1 LAHGCDLLVD
11 QVPDGLVRIPHVR
24 LLQEAHFLEE
34 LLQAAFDDLVDH
46 VLRLAFV
53 KRPGALHLPLAL
65 DHRLGNIGA
74 VHVLR
79 LHGRDLHRD
88 LPDQLPEFL
97 GLRDEVG
104 LAVDLDEHADAP
116 VTVDVGVD
124 DALRGDAGRLLGRLR
139 QALLPEV
146 VDGLLHV
153 ATGGLEG
160 ALAVHHARLRPLA
173 ELFYHLARDL
183 CHVEPP
189 SWSWMRERRARR
201 GIAHLCGRLAHTLST
216 PRLRLDGS
224 GDRLFI
230 PGAPELLLA
239 RHLIRLVPGL
249 GLLQALLALEDGV
262 SQLAREKAHRPD
274 RIVVARDDEVDLV
287 RIAVGIDDGDDG
299 DAQLPRFGDSDPLFA
314 GVDDKD
320 GIRQLLHNADAA
332 HKAVEPL

>member
-1 LAHGCDLLVD
+1 F
-11 QVPDGLVRIPHVR
+11 RR
-24 LLQEAHFLEE
+24 
-34 LLQAAFDDLVDH
+34 
-46 VLRLAFV
+46 VLFR
-53 KRPGALHLPLAL
+53 
-65 DHRLGNIGA
+65 
-74 VHVLR
+74 
-79 LHGRDLHRD
+79 
-88 LPDQLPEFL
+88 
-97 GLRDEVG
+97 
-104 LAVDLDEHADAP
+104 
-116 VTVDVGVD
+116 
-124 DALRGDAGRLLGRLR
+124 
-139 QALLPEV
+139 
-146 VDGLLHV
+146 
-153 ATGGLEG
+153 
-160 ALAVHHARLRPLA
+160 
-173 ELFYHLARDL
+173 
-183 CHVEPP
+183 
-189 SWSWMRERRARR
+189 SARR

-320 GIRQLLHNADAA
+320 GIRQLLHIADAA
-332 HKAVEPL
+332 QKAVEPFLLLARSEEHTSELQSREKVVCSLLLDKNIAQYDIRIGSWHD